1 MRRLNHSNIMRLE
14 GVYET
19 ENSIYIILEYLEGLQ
34 LNELLKVVYLVI
46 QSGTKI
52 SHEDAKEIIKNI
64 LRGLSHLSRNRIIHR
79 DLKPENIMFKK
90 EHCW

>member
-1 MRRLNHSNIMRLE
+1 MRLE